1 MRTTL
6 FTVILFLTS
15 ITVEAQE
22 PARIRLTDTTLMHEM
37 RATPYPQDKAVIS
50 DRSISF
56 QWPLL
61 VDLDTQDKT
70 LKALIAQAA
79 RTRTDKNKLRY
90 ALRWSQDPGFKKGN
104 TQVETRWPFF
114 NPEKDLAPGV
124 WHWQFGYI
132 VDGKTY
138 WASTQQ
144 VTIGKNARKFCP
156 PALKTVLAGLPKAHP
171 RVYMDKND

>member
-1 MRTTL
+1 MPTEKNIQNNIFMRTTL

-15 ITVEAQE
+15 ITVEAQD

-70 LKALIAQAA
+70 LKALIVQAA

-90 ALRWSQDPGFKKGN
+90 ALRWSQDPGFKK
-104 TQVETRWPFF
+104 V
-114 NPEKDLAPGV
+114 K
-124 WHWQFGYI
+124 
-132 VDGKTY
+132 
-138 WASTQQ
+138 
-144 VTIGKNARKFCP
+144 
-156 PALKTVLAGLPKAHP
+156 
-171 RVYMDKND
+171 

>member
-1 MRTTL
+1 MPTEKNIQNNIFMRTTL
-6 FTVILFLTS
+6 FTVILFLTN
-15 ITVEAQE
+15 ITVEAQD

-79 RTRTDKNKLRY
+79 RTKTDKNILGKHTTSHNR
-90 ALRWSQDPGFKKGN
+90 KKCPKVLSAGTEN
-104 TQVETRWPFF
+104 RTCRITQ
-114 NPEKDLAPGV
+114 
-124 WHWQFGYI
+124 
-132 VDGKTY
+132 
-138 WASTQQ
+138 STS
-144 VTIGKNARKFCP
+144 AR
-156 PALKTVLAGLPKAHP
+156 LYG
-171 RVYMDKND
+171 

>member
-1 MRTTL
+1 MPTEKNIQNNIFMRTTL
-6 FTVILFLTS
+6 FTVILFLTN
-15 ITVEAQE
+15 ITVEAQD

-79 RTRTDKNKLRY
+79 RTKTDKTNYVMRCAGHKIPVL
-90 ALRWSQDPGFKKGN
+90 KK
-104 TQVETRWPFF
+104 E
-114 NPEKDLAPGV
+114 
-124 WHWQFGYI
+124 I
-132 VDGKTY
+132 
-138 WASTQQ
+138 
-144 VTIGKNARKFCP
+144 RK
-156 PALKTVLAGLPKAHP
+156 
-171 RVYMDKND
+171 